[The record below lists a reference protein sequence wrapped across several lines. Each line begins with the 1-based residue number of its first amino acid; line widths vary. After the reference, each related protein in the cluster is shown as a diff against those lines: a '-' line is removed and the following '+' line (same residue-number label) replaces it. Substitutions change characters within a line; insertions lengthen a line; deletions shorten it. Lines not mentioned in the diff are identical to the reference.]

1 MKIAYLTNCFGTQ
14 SHTFMRREIYALR
27 REHLPLKL
35 YGIRADPSQ
44 ITADAEALVQET
56 EYLYPLTL
64 AALLRANTRY
74 LAKAPWRYIK
84 HLGQAFCYKEF
95 SLRRRMKMVFHYF
108 AAAPLAANMQK
119 NGVTHIH
126 AQFLNVSSSIAMY
139 ASQHSGIP
147 FSITVHSA
155 GSYRAADTLGLH
167 QKLDTA
173 QFLIMISEFN
183 IDYYDA
189 ISPCR
194 HKSHVVR
201 CGMDLEQFV
210 MRDSGQNHPQKPP
223 VIMGV
228 GRFVEKKGFTYLV
241 QAAADLKQR
250 GVPFKVKLIGSGPL
264 EAQLKEQVKNRG
276 LSDDFD
282 FLGQRSTEEVRAT
295 MAASDVVVVP
305 SITTDNGDMEGLPVV
320 IMEAMA
326 SGIPV
331 VASNH
336 SGIPEIVIPGSTGD
350 LTPERDPVAIAKA
363 IESVLSNGRDQQR
376 LRARQ
381 LVEDNF
387 NIEVVAKHRLTLFT
401 QHQ

>member
-14 SHTFMRREIYALR
+14 SHTFMRREIAALR

-44 ITADAEALVQET
+44 TTADAEALVQET
-56 EYLYPLTL
+56 EYLYPLAP
-64 AALLRANTRY
+64 AALLRANVRY
-74 LAKAPWRYIK
+74 LIQAPRRYIK
-84 HLGQAFCYKEF
+84 HLCQAFFYKEF

-108 AAAPLAANMQK
+108 AAARLAADMQE

-155 GSYRAADTLGLH
+155 GSYQASDTLGLH
-167 QKLDTA
+167 QKLDAA

-183 IDYYDA
+183 INYYDA

-201 CGMDLEQFV
+201 CGMNLDQFT
-210 MRDSGQNHPQKPP
+210 MRDASQYQHQEPP
-223 VIMGV
+223 TVMGV
-228 GRFVEKKGFTYLV
+228 GRFVEKKGFIYLV

-250 GVPFKVKLIGSGPL
+250 GVRFKVKLIGSGPL
-264 EAQLKEQVKNRG
+264 EAELKEQVKNRG
-276 LSDDFD
+276 LSNDFD
-282 FLGQRSTEEVRAT
+282 FLGQRSTEEVRET

-331 VASNH
+331 IASKH
-336 SGIPEIVIPGSTGD
+336 SGIPEIVIPGLTGD
-350 LTPERDPVAIAKA
+350 LTPERDPLAIAKA
-363 IESVLSNGRDQQR
+363 IESVLSNGRDEQR

-381 LVEDNF
+381 LVEEHF
-387 NIEVVAKHRLTLFT
+387 NIEAVAKHRLTLFT